1 MFTMCIAGDDFYFN
15 EEKKSMEMTK
25 DENMVR
31 IFTNRARIEEQNQSV
46 LSIIQE

>member
-1 MFTMCIAGDDFYFN
+1 
-15 EEKKSMEMTK
+15 MEMTK

-31 IFTNRARIEEQNQSV
+31 IFTNRARIEEQNQSA